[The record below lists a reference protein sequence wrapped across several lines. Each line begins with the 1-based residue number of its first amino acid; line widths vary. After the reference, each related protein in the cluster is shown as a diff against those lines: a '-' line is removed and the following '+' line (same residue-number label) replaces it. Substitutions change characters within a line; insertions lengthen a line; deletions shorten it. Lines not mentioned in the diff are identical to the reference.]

1 METTNN
7 NITPTQWKLIL
18 DAFHIHCKEHGVKED
33 EPLIR
38 DETTTNTSG
47 FTQRNQSIVDNYDRF
62 TSPGLYFKV
71 INNMSSGNLYVYS
84 SSEQDFAPITFDE
97 GIEIAQSFFSYA
109 ATELSEHIVCNHVM
123 KRAWG
128 QV

>member
-1 METTNN
+1 MNVTDN
-7 NITPTQWKLIL
+7 NITPLQWELIL
-18 DAFHIHCKEHGVKED
+18 DAFNTHCKEHGAKED

-38 DETTTNTSG
+38 DETTTSPSG
-47 FTQRNQSIVDNYDRF
+47 FTQRNQSIFDNYDRH

-97 GIEIAQSFFSYA
+97 GIKIAQTFFTYE

-123 KRAWG
+123 KRVWG
-128 QV
+128 